1 MEILYAGL
9 REETLTW
16 IEQQLKREVK
26 FTSLLEETPA
36 VAGSQGAF
44 AKAGLLIIGEKISN
58 PIRLA
63 QEVYSQDRYLSILII
78 NDKIQHQKIKQA
90 LLFTPFTGPTIHM
103 VSNEGKQGLAT
114 VVEDQL
120 LRTEQRR
127 NYVKLKASVPTLTSP
142 TAHQFE
148 RIKQQYVDKVLEE
161 APIGIILLNQHGII
175 QSFNHHAAQLL
186 GKSEREVIGLA
197 LLAVFPPQSQSLLQ
211 DLLTQQEPATRKS
224 ILVYAHDPE
233 ERFVELTLAVLQL
246 GDAVPYQIAL
256 LSEVTM
262 QVRSRK
268 AVEESAHR
276 VALILESLPQIA
288 WTTDQEGKITY
299 LNSQWYLYTL
309 DTPLEGESSQ
319 IKFDFQEYLHSE
331 DVAPLLIAWQRC
343 FNRGE
348 RFEHEYRLR
357 RGSDRSYRWM
367 LGRTVPLRDEAGN
380 ITMWVGT
387 STDIDDVKRGEQ
399 QLQSLNEQ
407 LAASNEEL
415 LAANEEIRAT
425 NEEVTASNEELSQ
438 ANWQLQQANATLS
451 RVNAD
456 LDTFVYTASHDLKA
470 PILNIEGLL
479 KALQRELGKDRPQVE
494 TIDQLYRL
502 LYTSVDRFKVTISDL
517 TDVARISKESQED
530 VSLVSIAQVLEE
542 VTLDLAPQ
550 IREAGA
556 QLERLLDCPPIQ
568 FSRKNLKSVLYN
580 LLSNAVK
587 YRSPERV
594 PLVRITCL
602 TQPDYLLL
610 TVEDNGLGMD
620 MRQEEKI
627 FALFKRLH
635 AHVEGTGIGLYIVK
649 KIVENAGGKIEVESQ
664 VGAGSTFRVYFK
676 R

>member
-16 IEQQLKREVK
+16 IKQQLKREAE
-26 FTSLLEETPA
+26 FTALPEDAPA
-36 VAGSQGAF
+36 VPGSQGVF
-44 AKAGLLIIGEKISN
+44 AKAGLLIIGEEISN

-90 LLFTPFTGPTIHM
+90 LLFTPFTGPTFHM

-127 NYVKLKASVPTLTSP
+127 NYIKLKASVPTLTSP

-161 APIGIILLNQHGII
+161 APIGIILLNQQGII

-186 GKSEREVIGLA
+186 GKSEREVIGMA
-197 LLAVFPPQSQSLLQ
+197 LLALFPQQSQSLLQ
-211 DLLTQQEPATRKS
+211 NLLAGQEPATRKS
-224 ILVYAHDPE
+224 ILVYTHDPE
-233 ERFVELTLAVLQL
+233 ERFVELTLAVLPSR
-246 GDAVPYQIAL
+246 DALPYQIAL

-288 WTTDQEGKITY
+288 WTTDREGKTTY
-299 LNSQWYLYTL
+299 LNSQWYIYTL
-309 DTPLEGESSQ
+309 ETPPKGESSG
-319 IKFDFQEYLHSE
+319 IRFNFQEYLHAE
-331 DVAPLLIAWQRC
+331 DVAPLLNAWQAC
-343 FNRGE
+343 FNQGE

-357 RGSDRSYRWM
+357 RGSDGRYRWM
-367 LGRTVPLRDEAGN
+367 LGRTVPLRDEAGS

-387 STDIDDVKRGEQ
+387 STDIDDVKRVEQ
-399 QLQSLNEQ
+399 QLQSLNQQ

-415 LAANEEIRAT
+415 SAANEEIRAT
-425 NEEVTASNEELSQ
+425 NEEITASNEELSQ
-438 ANWQLQQANATLS
+438 ANWQMQQANATLS

-494 TIDQLYRL
+494 TIDQLYHL
-502 LYTSVDRFKVTISDL
+502 LYSSVNRFKATISDL

-530 VSLVSIAQVLEE
+530 VSLVSIVQVLEE
-542 VTLDLAPQ
+542 VTLDLANQ
-550 IREAGA
+550 IQEAGA
-556 QLERLLDCPPIQ
+556 RLERMLDCPPIQ
-568 FSRKNLKSVLYN
+568 FSRKNLKSILYN
-580 LLSNAVK
+580 LLSNAIK

-594 PLVRITCL
+594 PVVRITCL
-602 TQPDYLLL
+602 TQPEYLLL

-635 AHVEGTGIGLYIVK
+635 AHVEGTGIGLYIVR

-664 VGAGSTFRVYFK
+664 VGKGSTFRVYF
-676 R
+676 RR